1 MFVAVISWHTIL
13 HIYILTY
20 VLGARAASK
29 LFLNFFLVLS
39 TYGKCNA
46 SMHRWEHVS

>member
-13 HIYILTY
+13 HIYILAY

-29 LFLNFFLVLS
+29 LFLNFFFWFSVAMENVMLQC
-39 TYGKCNA
+39 TDGN
-46 SMHRWEHVS
+46 M